1 MVNVDF
7 ERYSGLIFDLDG
19 TLIDS
24 MPVHVRAWQQVS
36 REHGFSI
43 EPQFIYDRGGFSSR
57 NIVLDMKAMGND
69 VGVVE
74 DFVKRKVELYR
85 AHINEVPLFPQVFSI
100 LKNAKDRGAKVT
112 IGTGTQRI
120 NVVDILAIHQI
131 SHLVDF
137 IVSADDVTEHK
148 PHPATYLKALSLMD
162 IPADKCLVIE
172 DGLPGIQAAK
182 AAAIDCLVVDR
193 DQFVQLNPGT

>member
-148 PHPATYLKALSLMD
+148 PHPATYLKALSLM
-162 IPADKCLVIE
+162 A
-172 DGLPGIQAAK
+172 
-182 AAAIDCLVVDR
+182 
-193 DQFVQLNPGT
+193 

>member
-193 DQFVQLNPGT
+193 DQFVQLNPSA

>member
-182 AAAIDCLVVDR
+182 AASIDCLVVDR
-193 DQFVQLNPGT
+193 DQFVQLNPGA